1 MNDNIL
7 RVFKIINQQHLL
19 DKLHDK
25 TKNLYD
31 IIKKLFTTDKILL
44 YYFGTDTNKFNG
56 YLQKNDVY
64 ALGITIFKILAHS
77 NLLNNTL
84 LLDLLT
90 HMIAFNPYDRYNI
103 VQCIN
108 HKYFTS

>member
-1 MNDNIL
+1 MNVIEL
-7 RVFKIINQQHLL
+7 QHEMSLHNL
-19 DKLHDK
+19 VDLYNHPKFIDLGIFIFWGRKELPTLVQSHIKEDK
-25 TKNLYD
+25 
-31 IIKKLFTTDKILL
+31 
-44 YYFGTDTNKFNG
+44 
-56 YLQKNDVY
+56 
-64 ALGITIFKILAHS
+64 ITIFKILAHS